1 MSNTINNSNK
11 IHFKKNELSTLLEA
25 IAGSPTGGP
34 SGKDWWNSKI
44 DATVKNIKST
54 NLHNIV
60 SALNPYALKHPL
72 DRTPV
77 MLGQAGYSKAKSM
90 RTAQQ
95 LMNRPGVLA
104 VVGTPAGILNPGQVA
119 KLAGAGAK
127 LAAGGL
133 LSSKSDTLR
142 AIGSKVNLGGNIL
155 KNIGVELDTPAARAS
170 TAIAVGSILGDP
182 RGAQIKP
189 GEIIR

>member
-1 MSNTINNSNK
+1 
-11 IHFKKNELSTLLEA
+11 
-25 IAGSPTGGP
+25 
-34 SGKDWWNSKI
+34 
-44 DATVKNIKST
+44 
-54 NLHNIV
+54 
-60 SALNPYALKHPL
+60 
-72 DRTPV
+72 

-155 KNIGVELDTPAARAS
+155 KNIGVGLDTPAARAS